1 MFLITDTSLIKYPYY
16 PPRVPLTLSHSVS
29 LSLTLFLSLSVSISH
44 SLFLFLSLF
53 LSTYPQCTT
62 HHHMIR
68 YSTTPH
74 HTTQPFCTNYR
85 YTLHYIKSRI
95 SRRLLHVA
103 VLSLE
108 LDHQWKDTGDSPQA
122 TRWNSSIM
130 LKWLLLLWVYVART
144 NLLCSVSTFID
155 LITFMFISPNINI
168 NILSL
173 LSYILIVLI
182 FFYTLMAY
190 FFVFY
195 CIHVIVSK
203 TKSRYMR

>member
-1 MFLITDTSLIKYPYY
+1 MSNSPTNSNPSLKQS
-16 PPRVPLTLSHSVS
+16 LLLLFTS
-29 LSLTLFLSLSVSISH
+29 LSLSLSLFLSLSVSISH
-44 SLFLFLSLF
+44 SLFLFPSLF

-155 LITFMFISPNINI
+155 LITLMFISPNII
-168 NILSL
+168 K
-173 LSYILIVLI
+173 I
-182 FFYTLMAY
+182 FCHY
-190 FFVFY
+190 FHIF
-195 CIHVIVSK
+195 
-203 TKSRYMR
+203 